1 MKKYL
6 LSFIII
12 TFITG
17 CSSLTLDTDYD
28 KSINFSNFKTYRWH
42 SKNEYNTASQQ
53 YLKVNNLMDQRIRA
67 TIEQQLQ
74 TQGFNTAEST
84 EKVDFLVNYSVVIE
98 DKTDIQTY
106 NNYNGYY
113 PGFRYGAGFGSYGGN
128 MMVGY
133 SSGPDV
139 QVIHYQQG
147 TLIIDIINPETD
159 QLMWRGAADGRLP
172 KSADRAEKDKL
183 IQQYVTKILS
193 DFPPKK

>member
-12 TFITG
+12 AVITG

-28 KSINFSNFKTYRWH
+28 KSIHFSNFKTYRWH
-42 SKNEYNTASQQ
+42 NKNEYNTASQQ

-67 TIEQQLQ
+67 TIDQQLK
-74 TQGFNTAEST
+74 TQHYTQAST

-106 NNYNGYY
+106 NNYSGYY
-113 PGFRYGAGFGSYGGN
+113 PGFRYGAGFGSYGRN
-128 MMVGY
+128 MSVGY
-133 SSGPDV
+133 SSGSDI
-139 QVIHYQQG
+139 QVSHYQQG

-172 KSADRAEKDKL
+172 KTADRAKKDKL
-183 IQQYVTKILS
+183 IQQYVKKILS

>member
-1 MKKYL
+1 MRKYL
-6 LSFIII
+6 LSFIVIA
-12 TFITG
+12 FITG

-42 SKNEYNTASQQ
+42 TQNKYNTASQQ

-67 TIEQQLQ
+67 TIDKQLQ
-74 TQGFNTAEST
+74 TQNYTVVSSD
-84 EKVDFLVNYSVVIE
+84 KVDFLINYSVVVE
-98 DKTDIQTY
+98 DKTDINTY

-113 PGFRYGAGFGSYGGN
+113 PGFRYGMGYGSYGRR
-128 MMVGY
+128 MSVGY

-139 QVIHYQQG
+139 QVTHYQQG

-172 KSADRAEKDKL
+172 KNADRAEKDKL

>member
-1 MKKYL
+1 MRKYL
-6 LSFIII
+6 LLLITIAFIA
-12 TFITG
+12 G

-28 KSINFSNFKTYRWH
+28 KSINFSSLKTYRWH
-42 SKNEYNTASQQ
+42 TQNKYNTASQQ

-67 TIEQQLQ
+67 TIDKQLQ
-74 TQGFNTAEST
+74 AQNYTLVSSG
-84 EKVDFLVNYSVVIE
+84 KVDFLINYSVVVE
-98 DKTDIQTY
+98 DKTDINTY

-113 PGFRYGAGFGSYGGN
+113 PGFRYGMGYGYYGRR
-128 MMVGY
+128 MSVGY

-139 QVIHYQQG
+139 QVTHYQQG
-147 TLIIDIINPETD
+147 TLIIDIINPGTD

-172 KSADRAEKDKL
+172 KNADRAEKDKL